1 MASGMATYRL
11 QPKRDVGKV
20 CTYMLVLARIP
31 ISLTVSVVSM
41 LGYLLFSPSLSFNML
56 ATGAGSF
63 FLCAGCSAINQVQEK
78 RTDAYF
84 TRTVMRPLPQGL
96 LSSKTALLAGIIWIG
111 VAFSMY
117 ELAAAREC
125 VWLAMF
131 VIATYNGI
139 YTGLKRRTS
148 LSLLIG
154 SIAGAMPPL
163 MGWVAA
169 GGNVFDPLILSSCA
183 IWYLVQIPH
192 AWMRIDKYRDEYMS
206 RFCPIPVSYF
216 IFVYKRMLLRVWY
229 FAFVCSLMFFVLIS
243 SWRWDFPTGTSA
255 VLGVLFLI
263 GGLIPM
269 NRTRAL
275 YFFDVTALL
284 VLFGTVLTRL

>member
-11 QPKRDVGKV
+11 QPRRDVVKT
-20 CTYMLVLARIP
+20 CTYLMVLARIP
-31 ISLTVSVVSM
+31 ISVTVSVVSM
-41 LGYLLFSPSLSFNML
+41 LGYLLFTPSLSLNML
-56 ATGAGSF
+56 ATGTGSF

-84 TRTVMRPLPQGL
+84 SRTVMRPLPQGL
-96 LSSKTALLAGIIWIG
+96 ISSRTALLTGIVWLGIS
-111 VAFSMY
+111 FMMY
-117 ELAAAREC
+117 ELADARKC
-125 VWLAMF
+125 VWLSLF
-131 VIATYNGI
+131 VIGAYNGL

-169 GGNVFDPLILSSCA
+169 GGNVFDSLILSNCA

-192 AWMRIDKYRDEYMS
+192 AWMRIDKYRDEYTS
-206 RFCPIPVSYF
+206 RYCPIPVSYF
-216 IFVYKRMLLRVWY
+216 VFVYKRMLLRVWY
-229 FAFVCSLMFFVLIS
+229 FAFVCSVMFFVLMC
-243 SWRWDFPTGTSA
+243 SWRWDFPMGTSA
-255 VLGVLFLI
+255 VLGVIFLI

-269 NRTRAL
+269 NRMRAL
-275 YFFDVTALL
+275 YFFDVTALI
-284 VLFGTVLTRL
+284 VLLGTVLTRL